1 MAVQA
6 GLTRW
11 RANGGQVCR
20 VHVGRCLVMA
30 NDPKGPMFNVS
41 QWVGAAAGGAL
52 KGLALF
58 LCVMVWTVG
67 FGPQAHANPKY
78 AAMVYDVNSGKTLF
92 SRHADA
98 KRFPASLTKIM
109 TLYIVFEEIEAGRLT
124 PDTKMSVSKYAAA
137 RPPSK
142 IGVKAGGTIRVKHA
156 IKALVT
162 KSANDVATVI
172 AEHISGSEAKFA
184 RRMTRTA
191 RRLGMTSTTF
201 RNPHGL
207 PNAKQRTTARDM
219 VRLGVAVQRDFP
231 QHYGV
236 FSTRVFKFGKR
247 RFGNHNRLLGRVKG
261 VDGIKTGYIRASGF
275 NLVTS
280 VNRDGRHLV
289 AVVMGGRSGASRNKH
304 MTTLVERWLPKA
316 TKGPALLLAST
327 RVGPAPIPS
336 AKPVRSVMFAKL
348 KSGESDPI
356 AAQVLAFAAQTREAV
371 GTPSI
376 TTPRLATTALSAV
389 IAQAED
395 GFADTVPATATAT
408 VAHPASVPQDRVGV
422 ILARA
427 APAGRVSPADANRIS
442 GAFDAMATAVPSPTT
457 LDRRALEAAI
467 IRAGVT
473 VRSATPAAAAK
484 VPTKPV
490 VPAQTA
496 TIAPPPRVIAAA
508 ESGWQIQLGAV
519 DSPSEAAELLD
530 QAAAKL
536 PALRQRERVTMPVT
550 TGSGTL
556 FRARFA
562 GFASQKEANAAC
574 KRFANHNRPCWA
586 VSM

>member
-1 MAVQA
+1 M
-6 GLTRW
+6 
-11 RANGGQVCR
+11 
-20 VHVGRCLVMA
+20 
-30 NDPKGPMFNVS
+30 
-41 QWVGAAAGGAL
+41 GAASRSAA

-67 FGPQAHANPKY
+67 FGPTAKANPKY
-78 AAMVYDVNSGKTLF
+78 AAMVYDVNAGETLF

-124 PDTKMSVSKYAAA
+124 PNTKMAVSKYAAA

-280 VNRDGRHLV
+280 VKRDGRHLV

-316 TKGPALLLAST
+316 TKGRALLLASA

-336 AKPVRSVMFAKL
+336 AKPARSVVFAKL

-395 GFADTVPATATAT
+395 GFANTPAVAPAATTTAAATPPAAPTATAA
-408 VAHPASVPQDRVGV
+408 VAAPAPLPSDRVGV
-422 ILARA
+422 ILARV
-427 APAGRVSPADANRIS
+427 APEGRTPSADTDRIA
-442 GAFDAMATAVPSPTT
+442 GAFDTMATVTPSPAA

-473 VRSATPAAAAK
+473 GRATAPAAAK
-484 VPTKPV
+484 VPATPV
-490 VPAQTA
+490 TPAQTA
-496 TIAPPPRVIAAA
+496 TISPPPRVIAAA

-530 QAAAKL
+530 QAAEKL
-536 PALRQRERVTMPVT
+536 PALRQRERVTMPVD

-574 KRFANHNRPCWA
+574 KRFTNHNRPCWA